1 MRPIIIYIA
10 MSLDGY
16 IADINGG
23 VTWLEGDGSGTASMD
38 SFFSFYETIDTVV
51 LGWKTYHQIMTEL
64 SPEEWPYKGKQSY
77 VFTHHKE
84 TDKQDIK
91 FMNDD
96 IIDSLDRW
104 KTQPGKGIWI
114 CGGANII
121 NQLLHAGKFDRL
133 HISIIP
139 IILGDGLPLF
149 DKGKQDI
156 PLKLI
161 HSDSSN
167 GITELIYE
175 KQQQK

>member
-77 VFTHHKE
+77 VFTHRKE

-121 NQLLHAGKFDRL
+121 NQLLHSGKFDRL

-149 DKGKQDI
+149 DKGEQNI

-161 HSDSSN
+161 HSGSRN

-175 KQQQK
+175 KRQQK